1 MDKKDLRDKNLEILH
16 TALKK
21 LRLASKPQLAKFSG
35 LSVVTVNTLLQELL
49 AADEAIETKETSS
62 CGGRPAQQ
70 YRFNAEKKVALSV
83 CMNEKNGSDTMFIA
97 VINLLGI
104 TLEYAEI
111 PLKKVTIEAFK
122 KNLIPYITQYP
133 QTEIIFMGLPGF
145 EIHGRLIID
154 YPELQNINFCEC
166 LEEKLG
172 RPVYLEN
179 DINAAIAGYG
189 YSLGNESLSET
200 IIGIF
205 FPQKY
210 LPGAGILQSGRLY
223 KGRNGAAG
231 EIGAYFKYAGAYK
244 TTDDL
249 RKAADAILLFTRT
262 WNPDRI
268 VIYNEALHPEKINK
282 VIELCEQEIPAEF
295 LPPIVIKQ
303 NMYEDYGMGICRLA
317 TECLTRKNRK

>member
-1 MDKKDLRDKNLEILH
+1 MDKKDLRDKNLEILQ
-16 TALKK
+16 TTLKN
-21 LRLASKPQLAKFSG
+21 LQLASKPQLAKFSG

-49 AADEAIETKETSS
+49 AAGDAVEAKETSS

-83 CMNEKNGSDTMFIA
+83 YMNEKNGSDTMFIA

-104 TLEYAEI
+104 TLEHAEI
-111 PLKKVTIEAFK
+111 PLKKVTIEAFE
-122 KNLIPYITQYP
+122 KNLAPYIKRYP

-145 EIHGRLIID
+145 EMHGRLVID
-154 YPELQNINFCEC
+154 YPELQNINFCEY
-166 LEEKLG
+166 LGEKLG
-172 RPVYLEN
+172 QTVYFEN

-189 YSLGNESLSET
+189 YSSQTKSISET

-210 LPGAGILQSGRLY
+210 LPGAGILQNGSLY

-231 EIGAYFKYAGAYK
+231 EIGAYFEYAGAYK
-244 TTDDL
+244 TTDNL
-249 RKAADAILLFTRT
+249 RKAADAVLLFTRV

-268 VIYNEALHPEKINK
+268 VIYNEALSPKQTDKIAA
-282 VIELCEQEIPAEF
+282 LCRQEIPAEF
-295 LPPIVIKQ
+295 LPSIVVKQ
-303 NMYEDYGMGICRLA
+303 SMQEDYGIGICRLT
-317 TECLTRKNRK
+317 TECLNKKRK